1 MPTCSLCSVVL
12 SKRPVSDIDCIPLI
26 QDLIK
31 WKHVSQ
37 HALPRKVH
45 KMSASEIR
53 NTVLEV
59 SDSLIGLRASCDDTL
74 SLDLNSEMDF
84 TMSDLSECDDL
95 SE

>member
-1 MPTCSLCSVVL
+1 MT
-12 SKRPVSDIDCIPLI
+12 DIDCIPLI

-31 WKHVSQ
+31 WKHLSQ

-59 SDSLIGLRASCDDTL
+59 SDSLIGLRASSDDTL

-84 TMSDLSECDDL
+84 TLSDISDCDDL